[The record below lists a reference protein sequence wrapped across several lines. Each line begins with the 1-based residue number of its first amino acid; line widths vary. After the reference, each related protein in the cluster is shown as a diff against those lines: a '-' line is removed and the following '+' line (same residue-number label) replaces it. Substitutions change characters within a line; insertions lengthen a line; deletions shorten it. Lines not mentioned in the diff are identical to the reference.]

1 MTDLQIKCFLE
12 VAHSLSFTK
21 AARELFISQSNISRQ
36 IASLEEEWG
45 MALFDRNTKGVKL
58 TRQGEMLVE
67 KLEELLPQWEQTMVQ
82 ARNSVQKYAGRITIG
97 CQEHIKA
104 NSYLARMLFEFHETR
119 PEIHL
124 IKERC
129 PQSQLV
135 KGLHD
140 DYYDAI
146 LIADHDVKS
155 VKNVE
160 KLTLFYSRV
169 GVVIHKK
176 NPLFFKK
183 NITLADFKDSPFLSY
198 RPMEITPEDDFLVNI
213 CASYGFEPKVAAY
226 IQDFNEFMFRME
238 MGEGV
243 SVIFEEAEVTSN
255 SNLRFIPIEED
266 VPHKYL
272 PMQLTRKAKNDSPLL
287 EDLFV
292 FAKKYSNLHVKRD
305 F

>member
-1 MTDLQIKCFLE
+1 ME

-21 AARELFISQSNISRQ
+21 AARSLFISQSNISRQ

-58 TRQGEMLVE
+58 TRQGAMLVE
-67 KLEELLPQWEQTMVQ
+67 KLEELLPQWEQTMIQ
-82 ARNSVQKYAGRITIG
+82 ARNSVQKYAGRITLG

-104 NSYLARMLFEFHETR
+104 NSYLARLLFEFHETR
-119 PEIHL
+119 PEIQL
-124 IKERC
+124 VKERC
-129 PQSQLV
+129 SQQQLV

-146 LIADHDVKS
+146 LIADHDVKV
-155 VKNVE
+155 VKNVD

-169 GVVIHKK
+169 GIVIHKK
-176 NPLFFKK
+176 NPFFFKK
-183 NITLADFKDSPFLSY
+183 HVTLADFKDSTFLSY
-198 RPMEITPEDDFLVNI
+198 RPMEIAPEDDYLIQI
-213 CASYGFEPKVAAY
+213 CEAFGFVPKIAAHY
-226 IQDFNEFMFRME
+226 EDFDEYMFRME

-243 SVIFEEAEVTSN
+243 SLIFEEAEVTSN

-292 FAKKYSNLHVKRD
+292 FAKKYSSLHVKRD